1 MGMSLFP
8 AGFLIVAN
16 IYMQY
21 GSVAIT
27 DWPEDEGGIIP
38 PPLG

>member
-1 MGMSLFP
+1 MGMALFP
-8 AGFLIVAN
+8 AAFLIVAN

-21 GSVAIT
+21 GSVVIT

-38 PPLG
+38 PPAG